1 MTKKAPL
8 AGSMSPQLTL
18 RGIKHL
24 YILSLL
30 LILCLSSNE
39 YTMAQVSPT
48 ETINRDLG
56 SITVYGS
63 RLATSALT
71 EGKDIQILSKETIAT
86 FTASSLDELLHHIS
100 GVNVTTRNGFGA
112 QADIGIRG
120 STFAQIL
127 VLVDGQRINDPLTGH
142 FNSYLSL
149 PIEQIHQI
157 EVIKGPSSASFGA
170 DAVGGVIAITTSNYQ
185 NYRLL
190 AMQSSRK
197 AIRDKM
203 TGNKDYSY
211 QMSSKIGSFGSQM
224 LYSNLALNSGTATT
238 DAYAEVTRIDGPS
251 YVNPNYLAIDS
262 APPNYRSFYN
272 QERAGISQSYHWN
285 SGWSQYVRLGYDRRE
300 FNAKYFYTN
309 SSYDESVEEVE
320 RYWGQLSTRKEIGNW
335 GLEVDGMIQQ
345 TTDFFDFNPNFN
357 PNEHTTTQ
365 AQFHTALS
373 SLSESKLDYSLGVQ
387 ALHKNIK
394 STDRGNHDRTGF
406 ASYVMLRDSWELN
419 DGNYPQFITLNLSL
433 RADYDPS
440 YELKFIPQ
448 ISAKWLHRWGI
459 LQSSAGK
466 AIRAADF
473 TELFVSHN
481 LAEISSGRNLGN
493 ANLQAEES
501 FAYDVSYE
509 TPEIDLRLVPIRVQ
523 YKTSYFARESNRL
536 IDYVYTS
543 AKEIE
548 GNFNLDENG
557 YYFFPQNVN
566 SAYSFG
572 VEQHISIAFRS
583 SEALSAKDTETSIS
597 TQKTRNRNTEITA
610 NLDIGHSFIRT
621 EVDGPVVS
629 KYLLQHPRQQITT
642 QFRLRTRGLGLHV
655 QMRYLMVNE
664 EFGNTEFFHVSSPQ
678 TWLDTKLTYQNSG
691 NVFDLGHSLRTKW
704 SFEIRNLLDRE
715 YQQIL
720 GARLPGR
727 WISLGL
733 SISSSKQ

>member
-1 MTKKAPL
+1 MTRKVPL
-8 AGSMSPQLTL
+8 AGSMWPHLGR
-18 RGIKHL
+18 RGIAYL
-24 YILSLL
+24 FILGLL
-30 LILCLSSNE
+30 LFPCFSSIE
-39 YTMAQVSPT
+39 HAIAQVSPI
-48 ETINRDLG
+48 ETISRDLD

-63 RLATSALT
+63 RLASSALT

-86 FTASSLDELLHHIS
+86 FAASSLDELLHHIA

-149 PIEQIHQI
+149 PLEQIHQI

-170 DAVGGVIAITTSNYQ
+170 DAVGGVIAITTNNYH

-190 AMQSSRK
+190 AMPSSKKTIPDNRSK
-197 AIRDKM
+197 NRNY
-203 TGNKDYSY
+203 GY
-211 QMSSKIGSFGSQM
+211 QLNSKIGSFGSQM
-224 LYSNLALNSGTATT
+224 HYSNLVLNSSKITT
-238 DAYAEVTRIDGPS
+238 DAYAELTRIDGPS
-251 YVNPNYLAIDS
+251 YNNPNYLAIDS

-272 QERAGISQSYHWN
+272 QERAGISQSYKWN
-285 SGWSQYVRLGYDRRE
+285 SGWTQYVRLGYDRRE

-320 RYWGQLSTRKEIGNW
+320 RLWGQLSTRKEIGSLA
-335 GLEVDGMIQQ
+335 LEMDGMIQQ
-345 TTDFFDFNPNFN
+345 TMDLFDFNPNFS

-365 AQFHTALS
+365 AQFHSALS
-373 SLSESKLDYSLGVQ
+373 SLSDSKLDYSVGIQ
-387 ALHKNIK
+387 ALHKNIQ

-406 ASYVMLRDSWELN
+406 ASYVMLRESWELN
-419 DGNYPQFITLNLSL
+419 EANYPQFITLNLSL

-440 YELKFIPQ
+440 YQVKFIPQ
-448 ISAKWLHRWGI
+448 VSAKWLHRWGI

-481 LAEISSGRNLGN
+481 LDVISSGRNLGN

-501 FAYDVSYE
+501 FAYDLSYE
-509 TPEIDLRLVPIRVQ
+509 TPEIDLRLAPIRIQ
-523 YKTSYFARESNRL
+523 YRTSYFARESNRL

-557 YYFFPQNVN
+557 FYFFPQNVN
-566 SAYSFG
+566 RAYSYG
-572 VEQHISIAFRS
+572 VEQHISIAFSS
-583 SEALSAKDTETSIS
+583 SETLSAKPTQTSIHHM
-597 TQKTRNRNTEITA
+597 KVPKRNPSITA
-610 NLDIGHSFIRT
+610 NLDIGHTFIRT
-621 EVDGPVVS
+621 KVDGPVVS
-629 KYLLQHPRQQITT
+629 KYLLQHPRQQLTT
-642 QFRLRTRGLGLHV
+642 QFRLKTRGLGLHV

-678 TWLDTKLTYQNSG
+678 TWLDTKLIYQNSG
-691 NVFDLGHSLRTKW
+691 NVFDLGNSLRTKW

-720 GARLPGR
+720 GAKLPER
-727 WISLGL
+727 WISLGF
-733 SISSSKQ
+733 SISSRKQ

>member
-1 MTKKAPL
+1 MTRKVPL
-8 AGSMSPQLTL
+8 AGSMWPHLSR
-18 RGIKHL
+18 RGIAYL
-24 YILSLL
+24 FILGLL
-30 LILCLSSNE
+30 LFPCFSSIE
-39 YTMAQVSPT
+39 HAIAQVSPI
-48 ETINRDLG
+48 ETISRDLD

-63 RLATSALT
+63 RLASSALT
-71 EGKDIQILSKETIAT
+71 EGKTIQILSKETIAT
-86 FTASSLDELLHHIS
+86 FAASTLDELLHYIA

-149 PIEQIHQI
+149 PLEQIHQI

-170 DAVGGVIAITTSNYQ
+170 DAVGGVIAITTTTYH

-190 AMQSSRK
+190 AMPSSKKTIPDNRSK
-197 AIRDKM
+197 NRNY
-203 TGNKDYSY
+203 GY
-211 QMSSKIGSFGSQM
+211 QLNSKIGSFDSQM
-224 LYSNLALNSGTATT
+224 HYSNFVLNSNKITT
-238 DAYAEVTRIDGPS
+238 DAYAELTRIDGPS
-251 YVNPNYLAIDS
+251 YHNPNYLAIDS
-262 APPNYRSFYN
+262 APPSYRSFYN
-272 QERAGISQSYHWN
+272 QERAGISQSYKWN
-285 SGWSQYVRLGYDRRE
+285 SGWTQYIRLGYDRRE

-320 RYWGQLSTRKEIGNW
+320 RLWGQLSTRKEIGDLA
-335 GLEVDGMIQQ
+335 LEMDAMIQQ
-345 TTDFFDFNPNFN
+345 TMDLFDFNPNFS

-365 AQFHTALS
+365 AQFHTSLS
-373 SLSESKLDYSLGVQ
+373 SLSDSKLDYSVGMQ
-387 ALHKNIK
+387 ALHKNIQ

-406 ASYVMLRDSWELN
+406 ASYVMLRESWELN
-419 DGNYPQFITLNLSL
+419 EANYPQFITLNLSL

-440 YELKFIPQ
+440 YQVKFIPQ
-448 ISAKWLHRWGI
+448 VSAKWLHRWGI

-481 LAEISSGRNLGN
+481 LDVISSGRNLGN

-509 TPEIDLRLVPIRVQ
+509 TPEIDLRLAPIRVR
-523 YKTSYFARESNRL
+523 YRTSYFARESNRL

-557 YYFFPQNVN
+557 FYFFPQNVN
-566 SAYSFG
+566 RAYSYG
-572 VEQHISIAFRS
+572 VEQHISIAFSS
-583 SEALSAKDTETSIS
+583 SETLSAKPTQTSIHHVKV
-597 TQKTRNRNTEITA
+597 QKRNTGIAA
-610 NLDIGHSFIRT
+610 NLDIGHTFIRT
-621 EVDGPVVS
+621 KVDGPVVS
-629 KYLLQHPRQQITT
+629 KYLLQHPRQQLTT
-642 QFRLRTRGLGLHV
+642 QFRLKTRGLGLHL
-655 QMRYLMVNE
+655 QMRYLMLNE

-691 NVFDLGHSLRTKW
+691 NVFDLCHSLRTKW

-720 GARLPGR
+720 GAKLPRR
-727 WISLGL
+727 WISLGF